1 MYMKIK
7 LLILGLLLSL
17 LCQGQEDLWW
27 LVEQGI
33 LCDEE
38 TEYEG
43 GQTYPT
49 TITVNLGT
57 GTGDVFLF
65 FNAYA
70 VPDQFVVW
78 YDGII
83 RYGGAYRS
91 HVLGYSYDIENDE
104 PGYYREDFNNSL
116 EGRVDPL
123 HGGTYPNYEQYPWD
137 GYPQVYTPETDT
149 DWVFTKTSST
159 PTTAIVKIYA
169 PMSGTA
175 WHFILYCP
183 E

>member
-38 TEYEG
+38 EQYNG
-43 GQTYPT
+43 GQAYPT

-57 GTGDVFLF
+57 GTGDVYIR
-65 FNAYA
+65 FNAAYI
-70 VPDQFVVW
+70 PDNFYVY
-78 YDGII
+78 YDGDLK
-83 RYGGAYRS
+83 YGSGYRGELS
-91 HVLGYSYDIENDE
+91 YSYDTENNE
-104 PGYYREDFNNSL
+104 PGYNRQDFIDAL
-116 EGRVDPL
+116 EGETDPQW
-123 HGGTYPNYEQYPWD
+123 GTTYPDSTHYPWD
-137 GYPQVYTPETDT
+137 GYNLVYLPFKDT

-159 PTTAIVKIYA
+159 PTTAIVKIYG